1 MCPVAPLFS
10 SWTSSCCS
18 PWWSW
23 RRASQRWFFVGC
35 PMKSPVNPMEIS
47 LNLHVLISIASMIT
61 LRLLTWR
68 SNIFGIA
75 GDSNLSISGFCWH
88 HKFRGWYMYNLPS
101 FLSGKFIFVWPT
113 NSETWTREIIGVI
126 NSKLLWW
133 DLDMWHMS
141 STLWFLVWPTI
152 NYQAVDS
159 TSCNVSWYHLYQPLS
174 WEYWVYGSRNVFSVF
189 RLIETWLLPAW
200 WLVHYLSSWG
210 SIQVGQIHTK
220 VLSET
225 YNNIKLKA
233 KKAEV
238 RWFPG

>member
-10 SWTSSCCS
+10 SWTSSCYS

-23 RRASQRWFFVGC
+23 RRASQRWSPFGC
-35 PMKSPVNPMEIS
+35 PMTSPVHPIEIS
-47 LNLHVLISIASMIT
+47 LNLHVLISIASMIILIDYWLGDPT
-61 LRLLTWR
+61 YLGLLEIVT
-68 SNIFGIA
+68 NQY
-75 GDSNLSISGFCWH
+75 LGFCWH
-88 HKFRGWYMYNLPS
+88 HKFRGRYMYNLPS

-113 NSETWTREIIGVI
+113 NSETWTYEIIGVI

-174 WEYWVYGSRNVFSVF
+174 WEYWV
-189 RLIETWLLPAW
+189 
-200 WLVHYLSSWG
+200 
-210 SIQVGQIHTK
+210 
-220 VLSET
+220 
-225 YNNIKLKA
+225 
-233 KKAEV
+233 
-238 RWFPG
+238 